1 VVAIGYR
8 LFKQFRLTFKTRWP
22 LYGRLTCGKLTREAK
37 RNVRRREFMTLLG
50 GTVAAWPL
58 GAHAQQPMPVVGFL
72 HYASPDTLAHLAAAV
87 RQGLKEVGLVEG
99 QNVAI
104 EYRWAEGHYD
114 RLAPLAADLVRRR
127 VNVITA
133 GGNFSAQVA
142 KKATSTIPI
151 VFTSGAD
158 PVRSGLV
165 ASLSRPGGNLT
176 GLSMIAAEMAAKRL
190 ELTREL
196 LPHARAVAMIVN
208 PNFAGSETEMGE
220 VAAAG
225 RVLGLQ
231 TRRLA
236 ATSTR
241 GLDAAFATIGEHRDD
256 AVMVGTDGFFI
267 DCRDQIAALAIRYK
281 VAGIFPFPDFPAAG
295 GLMSYGTSLV
305 DGYRQA
311 GVYTGRILNGAKP
324 TDLPVVQPTK
334 FELVLNLRAAKA
346 IGLTIQP
353 MMLSRADQVIE

>member
-1 VVAIGYR
+1 M
-8 LFKQFRLTFKTRWP
+8 
-22 LYGRLTCGKLTREAK
+22 
-37 RNVRRREFMTLLG
+37 RRREFIALLG
-50 GTVAAWPL
+50 GAAATWPL
-58 GAHAQQPMPVVGFL
+58 VGRAQQPPMPVVGFL
-72 HYASPDTLAHLAAAV
+72 HYASPDTLAHLAEAV
-87 RQGLKEVGLVEG
+87 RQGLKEAGYVEG
-99 QNVAI
+99 QNVLI

-114 RLAPLAADLVRRR
+114 RLPALAADLARRQ

-133 GGNFSAQVA
+133 GGNFSTQVA
-142 KKATSTIPI
+142 KKATATIPI

-176 GLSMIAAEMAAKRL
+176 GVSMIAAEMAVKRL

-236 ATSTR
+236 ATGTR
-241 GLDAAFATIGEHRDD
+241 GIDAAFATIGEHCDD

-267 DCRDQIAALAIRYK
+267 DRRDQIAALAIRYK

-311 GVYTGRILNGAKP
+311 GVYTGRILNGSKP
-324 TDLPVVQPTK
+324 ADLPVVQPTK